1 LNADIYQLVLWQ
13 PYYFVRKP
21 GLSPAGLVI
30 LYIFLIIFV
39 ILPGFRQY
47 NPTPACIGKT
57 IVRLY
62 FISAGLLK
70 NPNAIL
76 ARPL

>member
-1 LNADIYQLVLWQ
+1 LNADIDQLVLWQ
-13 PYYFVRKP
+13 PYYFVCKP
-21 GLSPAGLVI
+21 GLSPYSLII

-39 ILPGFRQY
+39 ILPGFIQY

-57 IVRLY
+57 IVGQY

-70 NPNAIL
+70 NPDAIL